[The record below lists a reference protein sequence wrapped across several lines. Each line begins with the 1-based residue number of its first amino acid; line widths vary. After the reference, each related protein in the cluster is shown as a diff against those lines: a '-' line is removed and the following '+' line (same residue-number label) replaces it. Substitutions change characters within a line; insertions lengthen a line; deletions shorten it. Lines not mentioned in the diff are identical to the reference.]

1 MRQHSINNMRLPTV
15 KTIKRLHFKYAPNK
29 KTFLLVFTHC
39 QIVKEISE
47 QLIKENN
54 LIIHKGLVVAGS
66 LLHDIGV
73 YKLMNKRGVFDE
85 SNYIRH
91 GVEGYRILSQEGF
104 PEELCLIAERHTGVG
119 ISKNE
124 VIRQKLSLP
133 VRDYLALTLEEK
145 IIMYADKFHSKS
157 SHLNSFNTYSLYIKR
172 FGQSKVKK
180 FQSLARLFGVPNLEL
195 LAKKY
200 HQLIV

>member
-1 MRQHSINNMRLPTV
+1 MRLPTV
-15 KTIKRLHFKYAPNK
+15 KTIKKLHFKYAPDK

-47 QLIKENN
+47 QLVKENN
-54 LIIHKGLVVAGS
+54 LIINKELVIAGS
-66 LLHDIGV
+66 LLHDIGA
-73 YKLMNKRGVFDE
+73 YKLINQWGVFDE

-91 GVEGYRILSQEGF
+91 GIEGYHILLQEGF

-119 ISKNE
+119 ISKND
-124 VIRQKLSLP
+124 VIQQKLSLP
-133 VRDYLALTLEEK
+133 VRDYLALTLEER
-145 IIMYADKFHSKS
+145 IVMYADKFHSKS
-157 SHLNSFNTYSLYIKR
+157 SHFNSLNTYSSYIKR
-172 FGQSKVKK
+172 FGQNKVKK

-200 HQLIV
+200 HQSIV